1 MAIAEPFHR
10 VWLGFGGLHG
20 HRGTIPS
27 RMAKFGGL
35 YGHRGTIPS
44 RMAKFGGL
52 CGRRGTVPSLLALI
66 KVIYSYYSYFSAGI
80 PSSAYYYLPHFYLLK
95 GYTTSLAYFKGPNAA
110 ITMLHIY

>member
-20 HRGTIPS
+20 HRGTIP
-27 RMAKFGGL
+27 L
-35 YGHRGTIPS
+35 

-52 CGRRGTVPSLLALI
+52 CGRRGTVPLLLALI

-80 PSSAYYYLPHFYLLK
+80 PSSAYYYLPHFYLFK

>member
-35 YGHRGTIPS
+35 
-44 RMAKFGGL
+44 
-52 CGRRGTVPSLLALI
+52 CGRRRTVPSLLALI
-66 KVIYSYYSYFSAGI
+66 RVIYSYYSYFSAGI
-80 PSSAYYYLPHFYLLK
+80 PSSAYYYLPHFL
-95 GYTTSLAYFKGPNAA
+95 F
-110 ITMLHIY
+110 I

>member
-1 MAIAEPFHR
+1 MVQSSRCLAIAESLRR
-10 VWLGFGGLHG
+10 VWHNLVGLHG
-20 HRGTIPS
+20 HRGT
-27 RMAKFGGL
+27 
-35 YGHRGTIPS
+35 TPS

-80 PSSAYYYLPHFYLLK
+80 PSSAYYYLPYFYLFK
-95 GYTTSLAYFKGPNAA
+95 GYTTSLAHFKGPNAA

>member
-10 VWLGFGGLHG
+10 VWLGFGGLH
-20 HRGTIPS
+20 
-27 RMAKFGGL
+27 
-35 YGHRGTIPS
+35 GHRGTIPS

-66 KVIYSYYSYFSAGI
+66 KVIYSYFWQEFPLLPTTIYLIFYF
-80 PSSAYYYLPHFYLLK
+80 FK

>member
-35 YGHRGTIPS
+35 YGRRGTIPS

-52 CGRRGTVPSLLALI
+52 CGRRGTVLSLLALI
-66 KVIYSYYSYFSAGI
+66 RGTYSYYSYFSAGI
-80 PSSAYYYLPHFYLLK
+80 PSSAYYYLPYFYLFK